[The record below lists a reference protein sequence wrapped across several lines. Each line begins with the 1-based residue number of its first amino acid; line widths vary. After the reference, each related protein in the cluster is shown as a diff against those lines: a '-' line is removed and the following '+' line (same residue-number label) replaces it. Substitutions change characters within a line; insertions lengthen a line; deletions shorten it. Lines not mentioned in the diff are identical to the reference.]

1 MNYQAISYYYVT
13 VSVAR
18 SKLST
23 CLSKKVIIV
32 IVFSVVEKENPKN
45 IIMFIS
51 GEKPKT
57 QKVAAVHE
65 IVIVL
70 VAVMAS
76 SVSCFQPTQ
85 AEGHS
90 PV

>member
-1 MNYQAISYYYVT
+1 M
-13 VSVAR
+13 AR

-23 CLSKKVIIV
+23 CLSQKVIII
-32 IVFSVVEKENPKN
+32 IVFSVVEIENPKN
-45 IIMFIS
+45 IFMFIS

-57 QKVAAVHE
+57 QKVAAVRE
-65 IVIVL
+65 LVIVL